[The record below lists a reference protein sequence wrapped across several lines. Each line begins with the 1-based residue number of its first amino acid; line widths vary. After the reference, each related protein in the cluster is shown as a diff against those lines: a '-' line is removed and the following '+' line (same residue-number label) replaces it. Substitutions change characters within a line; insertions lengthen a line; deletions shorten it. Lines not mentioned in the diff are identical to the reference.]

1 MRAPSLLQRLARL
14 VALPLLGGMLLTATS
29 LPAVSETPPHLD
41 YGMMLAFP
49 PGHLGLVRAAG
60 FNWFKYFVYWN
71 AVDPDHKR
79 VYNWDTVN
87 WRLDE
92 ACTHNL
98 HVLLRVERDA
108 SDWTPIRDEEMVG
121 WEAFFHDL
129 TAHISARRATCSF
142 PYRVALE
149 IWNEPNLDFQWGY
162 QPVDPVR
169 YTEMVKRAYRG
180 AKTAD
185 PRILIVAG
193 SLAPTGESS
202 AQALNDVTFL
212 EAMYDAG
219 LRGHFDAISI
229 HNYGFGGPPEDKAWG
244 WDLLNFRRAE
254 DIRAVMVARGD
265 GALPVWATEF
275 GWLLESPTCDAYWD
289 RIGFAWQ
296 QVTAAQQA
304 DYLAR
309 AFAYAEANWPW
320 MGPMIVSNLDF
331 SVMPEEW
338 YRPCEPLRYF
348 AVLNQDTSPRPAY
361 TALATMPKRPRSW
374 ELWGME
380 LSATALAWLQAFD
393 ATRVVSRDV
402 IVHNTGEATFTWS
415 VATATDA
422 LQMTVA
428 PRSGA
433 AGETFTVTVDPRGLP
448 PGAYTA
454 TVTITADAHEVPEN
468 PIILPVQVTVAT
480 QLHPTFLPLVQRR

>member
-1 MRAPSLLQRLARL
+1 MRWSSLQVRLGRLAVVSLLAGVLLAGGT
-14 VALPLLGGMLLTATS
+14 LPATS
-29 LPAVSETPPHLD
+29 ETAPHLD

-71 AVDPDHKR
+71 AMDPHHNG

-108 SDWTPIRDEEMVG
+108 NDWTPIRDGEMAG
-121 WEAFFHDL
+121 WELFFHDL
-129 TAHISARRATCSF
+129 TAHIAARRATCAF

-149 IWNEPNLDFQWGY
+149 VWNEPNLDFQWGY
-162 QPVDPVR
+162 EPVDPVR

-180 AKTAD
+180 AKAAD

-193 SLAPTGESS
+193 SLAPTGGMDEGR
-202 AQALNDVTFL
+202 AMNDVSFL

-219 LRGHFDAISI
+219 LQGHFDAISI
-229 HNYGFGGPPEDKAWG
+229 HNYGFGGPPEDKTWG

-254 DIRAVMVARGD
+254 DIRAVMVAGGD

-275 GWLLESPTCDAYWD
+275 GWLLESPTCHADWD

-309 AFAYAEANWPW
+309 AFAYAETHWPW

-331 SVMPEEW
+331 SVMPW
-338 YRPCEPLRYF
+338 YGECEPLRYF
-348 AVLNQDTSPRPAY
+348 AILNEDAGPRPAY
-361 TALATMPKRPRSW
+361 TALAAMPKRPRSW

-380 LSATALAWLQAFD
+380 LSSAALAWLQAVD

-402 IVHNTGEATFTWS
+402 TVRNTGEAPFMWS
-415 VATATDA
+415 VATETDE
-422 LQMTVA
+422 LQMAVV
-428 PRSGA
+428 PQFGA
-433 AGETFTVTVDPRGLP
+433 AGEVFTVTVDPRGLP
-448 PGAYTA
+448 PGTYTA

-468 PIILPVQVTVAT
+468 PIILPVQVTVAV